1 MDDKIWKPEIIK
13 KLQEKKI
20 VTLAML
26 GPYDAGKTYVC
37 NKLTNGK
44 LHSGYDCWTNSIEIF
59 FLEDKKTFFGIID
72 VPGS

>member
-44 LHSGYDCWTNSIEIF
+44 LHSGYDC
-59 FLEDKKTFFGIID
+59 
-72 VPGS
+72 